1 MQPKPSPERDSP
13 TTASLRREAKSTIAA
28 RDDVRSSDRVRARFR
43 SFPLF
48 LFSFDAM
55 LALPAVPGAA
65 PAGPSTEE
73 SVREILPPMEGR
85 TPWWCLN
92 GLDVADAGLTLGG
105 QPVAAAAARHGT
117 PLYLY
122 DPQAVRRQAAA
133 LKAALS
139 ATGLEWRIRYAMK
152 ANRFGPILD
161 AIRAEGDVGIDA
173 CSPRELE
180 LARAHAFATRDIS
193 VTASMLAE
201 RDLDAFVAA
210 GVHVNLDSLSVL
222 RRYARRVP
230 RGTRCGL
237 RIDPDVQIGY
247 GDDAR
252 VAYGRSKFG
261 LLPASVA
268 DAAAL
273 ARQLGLVI
281 DTLHVHC
288 GWGLQA
294 GALPAVRRV
303 FAGLAEL
310 AGRLPSVETINV
322 GGGLGARRRADD
334 EPLPLAGWAEAI
346 RETLGPLR
354 RRVACEPGTLL
365 VDWAGVLLVQVNTVE
380 EKNGTTWLGVDAG
393 HNVNV
398 YAAHYGLPIGIVHV
412 ARPAA
417 RPECTYSVAGNINES
432 NDVFARGIALPR
444 VAEGDLLAFLPAG
457 AYGSSMASDHC
468 LRGFAKEVV
477 LEAPLTETGENPAAR
492 RAPDRRM

>member
-1 MQPKPSPERDSP
+1 
-13 TTASLRREAKSTIAA
+13 
-28 RDDVRSSDRVRARFR
+28 
-43 SFPLF
+43 
-48 LFSFDAM
+48 
-55 LALPAVPGAA
+55 
-65 PAGPSTEE
+65 
-73 SVREILPPMEGR
+73 MEGR

-268 DAAAL
+268 DAASL
-273 ARQLGLVI
+273 ARQLGLVV

-288 GWGLQA
+288 GWGLQSGACSPASPSSPDACRASRRSTSA
-294 GALPAVRRV
+294 GAWARAAVRTTSRCRSP
-303 FAGLAEL
+303 
-310 AGRLPSVETINV
+310 AGR
-322 GGGLGARRRADD
+322 RR
-334 EPLPLAGWAEAI
+334 
-346 RETLGPLR
+346 
-354 RRVACEPGTLL
+354 
-365 VDWAGVLLVQVNTVE
+365 
-380 EKNGTTWLGVDAG
+380 
-393 HNVNV
+393 
-398 YAAHYGLPIGIVHV
+398 
-412 ARPAA
+412 
-417 RPECTYSVAGNINES
+417 
-432 NDVFARGIALPR
+432 
-444 VAEGDLLAFLPAG
+444 
-457 AYGSSMASDHC
+457 
-468 LRGFAKEVV
+468 FAKPSGRSAV
-477 LEAPLTETGENPAAR
+477 AWPASPARCWSTGPACCWCR
-492 RAPDRRM
+492 